1 MQETKFVLK
10 ERKMDPQRL
19 DARLIFGSSTKNGED
34 IVRPGRK
41 LLKG

>member
-1 MQETKFVLK
+1 MQETNFA
-10 ERKMDPQRL
+10 RRMDPQRL
-19 DARLIFGSSTKNGED
+19 DARPIISYNGED

>member
-1 MQETKFVLK
+1 
-10 ERKMDPQRL
+10 MDPQRL
-19 DARLIFGSSTKNGED
+19 NAKPIIFNNGED